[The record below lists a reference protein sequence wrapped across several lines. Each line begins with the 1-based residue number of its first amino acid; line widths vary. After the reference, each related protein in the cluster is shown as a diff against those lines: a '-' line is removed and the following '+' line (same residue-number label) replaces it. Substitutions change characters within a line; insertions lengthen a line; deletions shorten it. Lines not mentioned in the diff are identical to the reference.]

1 MPQAVQWVSRSS
13 LGLRCATLEEQPVEM
28 RMDMK
33 SAWDAKEEEYLDDA
47 SLKRLT
53 DRQRQILG
61 LISIGHTNREIAL
74 LLKISVRTVEVHR
87 FHMMRNLNV
96 RNVAQLFRRAL
107 QLGLLSSREMH
118 SQHPDPG
125 IAMLFQFPRRK
136 RRQKA
141 VSAHT
146 GHSIKESK
154 L

>member
-1 MPQAVQWVSRSS
+1 
-13 LGLRCATLEEQPVEM
+13 M

-53 DRQRQILG
+53 GRQRQILG

-107 QLGLLSSREMH
+107 QLGLLSSREIH
-118 SQHPDPG
+118 SQHPDLG

-141 VSAHT
+141 V
-146 GHSIKESK
+146 
-154 L
+154 